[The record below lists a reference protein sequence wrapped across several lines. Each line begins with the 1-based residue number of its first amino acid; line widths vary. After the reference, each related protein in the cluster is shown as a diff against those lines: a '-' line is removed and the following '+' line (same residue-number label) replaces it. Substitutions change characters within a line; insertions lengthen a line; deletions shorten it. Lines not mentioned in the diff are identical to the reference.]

1 MNTLLQAAFVLCLAL
16 QVANAKTIVMA
27 WRHILPEVTDQQ
39 ELSNANR
46 QRIGKLFQQKSDS
59 DAIII
64 SALKRF
70 RVRRNTN
77 TGNTGGQVKFFKLC
91 VAKKDGKCLRRK
103 RFGMWN
109 GARGPSE
116 KVLT

>member
-1 MNTLLQAAFVLCLAL
+1 MNTLLQAAFVFCFTM

-27 WRHILPEVTDQQ
+27 WRHILPEVTDQH

-70 RVRRNTN
+70 RVRRNT
-77 TGNTGGQVKFFKLC
+77 NTGGQVKFFKLC